1 LVGGES
7 MSTNN
12 EAAFIRDA
20 DHFRTIPILRSYF
33 VDTLTPIQI
42 FQAFKDEAVY
52 LLESNDEQSPWSN
65 YSFIGL
71 NPFITIEEKNGELHV
86 LNKQK
91 ELLFSTR
98 ELQKSIHF
106 VKDHLLVKE
115 IETDVPFRGGAV
127 GYIGYDAVTDFEK
140 VEKHEHNDLNLKH
153 HHLLFCETIIVFSH
167 STKELTFIHYTQL
180 TGLETEDDKKEC
192 YYNAG
197 KLLERYFNEISTHPY
212 QLETLLNPKDHE
224 VDFTNVK
231 SSYEKETFIEH
242 VNKVKEYIAAGDVFQ
257 TVLSQRFQIPLTV
270 KGFDLYRVLRVVNP
284 SPYLFYIKLEDC
296 EIVGSSP
303 EKLIQVSNG
312 HLEIHPIAGTRRR
325 GKTAVED
332 KLLGEEL
339 LQDEKEQAEHY
350 MLLDLARN
358 DIGRVAKYGSVNV
371 PMVKELHYFSHVMH
385 LVSKVTGVIREEV
398 DPVEALLASFPAGTV
413 SGAPKVRAMQIIQE
427 LEPVARNVY
436 AGTVAYIG
444 FDGNIDSCITIR
456 TAVVK
461 NSTAYI
467 QAGAG
472 IVADSIPELEWEETI
487 NKASA
492 VIKAVSLAEKMFSR
506 EEQVK
511 C

>member
-1 LVGGES
+1 
-7 MSTNN
+7 MSTYN
-12 EAAFIRDA
+12 EHAFLKDA
-20 DHFRTIPILRSYF
+20 DHFRTIPIVKSFF

-42 FQAFKDEAVY
+42 FQAFKEEAVY

-65 YSFIGL
+65 FSFIGL
-71 NPFITIEEKNGELHV
+71 NPFISIEENNDKLHV

-91 ELLFSTR
+91 ETIFITS
-98 ELQKSIHF
+98 ELQESIQF
-106 VKDHLLVKE
+106 VKQHLQVKE
-115 IETDVPFRGGAV
+115 IELDIPFQGGAV
-127 GYIGYDAVTDFEK
+127 GYIGYDAVTSLEK
-140 VEKHEHNDLNLKH
+140 VPVHERNDLNLKH

-167 STKELTFIHYTQL
+167 SSKELTFIHYTQL
-180 TGLETEDDKKEC
+180 RGSETLSVKKER
-192 YYNAG
+192 YDEATR
-197 KLLERYFNEISTHPY
+197 LLDQYFKEISGFPN
-212 QLETLLNPKDHE
+212 QLEILLNPKNFE
-224 VDFTNVK
+224 VDFTNVE
-231 SSYEKETFIEH
+231 SSYNKETFIDH
-242 VNKVKEYIAAGDVFQ
+242 VNKIKEYIAAGDVFQ
-257 TVLSQRFQIPLTV
+257 TVLSQRFQLPLSV

-284 SPYLFYIKLEDC
+284 SPYLFYIKLDDC

-303 EKLIQVSNG
+303 EKLIQVTNG

-325 GKTAVED
+325 GKTSQED
-332 KLLGEEL
+332 RRLGEEL

-358 DIGRVAKYGSVNV
+358 DIGRVAKYGSVQV
-371 PMVKELHYFSHVMH
+371 PMIKELHYFSHVMH
-385 LVSKVTGVIREEV
+385 LVSKVTGVLKEDV

-444 FDGNIDSCITIR
+444 FDGNIDSCIAIR

-461 NSTAYI
+461 NKTAYV

-472 IVADSIPELEWEETI
+472 IVADSIPEQEWKETI
-487 NKASA
+487 NKAS
-492 VIKAVSLAEKMFSR
+492 

-511 C
+511 

>member
-1 LVGGES
+1 MTTYNETSFLTD
-7 MSTNN
+7 TNTY
-12 EAAFIRDA
+12 
-20 DHFRTIPILRSYF
+20 RTIPVLQSYF

-42 FQAFKDEAVY
+42 FQAFKEEAVY

-71 NPFITIEEKNGELHV
+71 NPFITIEEVEDEIHV
-86 LNKQK
+86 INKQK
-91 ELLFSTR
+91 EVLYQTK
-98 ELQKSIHF
+98 ELQKAIQF
-106 VKDHLLVKE
+106 VKEHVKVKE
-115 IETDVPFRGGAV
+115 IERDIPFRGGAV
-127 GYIGYDAVTDFEK
+127 GYIGYDAVSTIEK
-140 VEKHEHNDLNLKH
+140 VPNHANDDLQLKNY
-153 HHLLFCETIIVFSH
+153 HLLYCETIIVYAH
-167 STKELTFIHYTQL
+167 STKEMTFIHYAQL
-180 TGLETEDDKKEC
+180 NGDESLEEKKHSYRKAEQVIQE
-192 YYNAG
+192 YF
-197 KLLERYFNEISTHPY
+197 KTLSERQYLHEP
-212 QLETLLNPKDHE
+212 LLNPKDFE

-231 SSYEKETFIEH
+231 SSYDKETFIQH
-242 VNKVKEYIAAGDVFQ
+242 VKKIKEYISAGDVFQ
-257 TVLSQRFQIPLTV
+257 TVLSQRFEIPVKT
-270 KGFDLYRVLRVVNP
+270 KGFDLYRVLRFVNP
-284 SPYLFYIKLEDC
+284 SPYLFYIKLPDC

-325 GKTAVED
+325 GRTEAED
-332 KLLGEEL
+332 QALGVEL
-339 LQDEKEQAEHY
+339 LKDEKEQAEHY

-358 DIGRVAKYGSVNV
+358 DIGRVAQYGSVKV

-385 LVSKVTGVIREEV
+385 LVSKVTGVIREDVE
-398 DPVEALLASFPAGTV
+398 PVEALLASFPAGTV

-461 NSTAYI
+461 NETAYV

-472 IVADSIPELEWEETI
+472 VVADSIPELEYKETI

-492 VIKAVSLAEKMFSR
+492 VIKAIQLAERTFSR
-506 EEQVK
+506 EERVK

>member
-1 LVGGES
+1 
-7 MSTNN
+7 MSTYN
-12 EAAFIRDA
+12 ESAFLKDTTNYC
-20 DHFRTIPILRSYF
+20 TIPILQSYF

-42 FQAFKDEAVY
+42 FQAFKEEAVY

-71 NPFITIEEKNGELHV
+71 NPFITIEENEDVLHV

-91 ELLFSTR
+91 EPIFSTN
-98 ELQKSIHF
+98 ELQQAVQF
-106 VKDHLLVKE
+106 VKELLKVKE
-115 IETDVPFRGGAV
+115 VDRDIPFRGGAV
-127 GYIGYDAVTDFEK
+127 GYIGYDAVSSIEK
-140 VEKHEHNDLNLKH
+140 VPKHQNDDLQLKNY
-153 HHLLFCETIIVFSH
+153 HLMYCETIIVYSH
-167 STKELTFIHYTQL
+167 STKEMTFIHYAQL
-180 TGLETEDDKKEC
+180 DGNENQEQKQARFHEANQLIETYLGVLSKHQ
-192 YYNAG
+192 YYH
-197 KLLERYFNEISTHPY
+197 EP
-212 QLETLLNPKDHE
+212 LLNPKNFE
-224 VDFTNVK
+224 VDFTNVL
-231 SSYEKETFIEH
+231 SSYDKESFVNH
-242 VNKVKEYIAAGDVFQ
+242 VNKIKEYISAGDVFQ
-257 TVLSQRFQIPLTV
+257 TVLSQRFEIPVKT
-270 KGFDLYRVLRVVNP
+270 KGFDLYRVLRFVNP
-284 SPYLFYIKLEDC
+284 SPYLFYIKLHDC

-303 EKLIQVSNG
+303 EKLIQVSDG

-325 GKTAVED
+325 GRTDQED
-332 KLLGEEL
+332 QALGEEL

-358 DIGRVAKYGSVNV
+358 DIGRVAKYGSVKV

-385 LVSKVTGVIREEV
+385 LVSKVTGEIREDVEPV
-398 DPVEALLASFPAGTV
+398 DALLASFPAGTV

-427 LEPVARNVY
+427 LEPVARNAY

-461 NSTAYI
+461 NEVAYV

-472 IVADSIPELEWEETI
+472 VVADSIPELEYKETI

-492 VIKAVSLAEKMFSR
+492 VIKAIQLAEKTFSR
-506 EEQVK
+506 EERVK

>member
-1 LVGGES
+1 
-7 MSTNN
+7 MSTYN
-12 EAAFIRDA
+12 EAAFLQDA
-20 DHFRTIPILRSYF
+20 DHFRTIPILKSYF

-42 FQAFKDEAVY
+42 FQAFKEEAVY
-52 LLESNDEQSPWSN
+52 LLESNDDQSPWSN

-86 LNKQK
+86 INKQK
-91 ELLFSTR
+91 ETLFKTC

-106 VKDHLLVKE
+106 VKELLLVKE
-115 IETDVPFRGGAV
+115 IEAAIPFRGGAV
-127 GYIGYDAVTDFEK
+127 GYIGYDAVTSFEK
-140 VEKHEHNDLNLKH
+140 VPKHEHNDLNLKH

-180 TGLETEDDKKEC
+180 KGSETNDEKKEC
-192 YYNAG
+192 YNEANM
-197 KLLERYFNEISTHPY
+197 LLDRYFNEISIHPY
-212 QLETLLNPKDHE
+212 QLEILVNPKDYE
-224 VDFTNVK
+224 VDFTKVE
-231 SSYEKETFIEH
+231 SSYKKETFIDH
-242 VNKVKEYIAAGDVFQ
+242 VNKVKEYISAGDVFQ
-257 TVLSQRFQIPLTV
+257 TVLSQRFQIPISV

-303 EKLIQVSNG
+303 EKLIQVTNG

-325 GKTAVED
+325 GKTTEED
-332 KLLGEEL
+332 NRLGEEL

-358 DIGRVAKYGSVNV
+358 DIGRVAKYGSINV

-385 LVSKVTGVIREEV
+385 LVSKVTGVLSEEV

-444 FDGNIDSCITIR
+444 FDGNIDSCIAIR

-461 NSTAYI
+461 NKTAYV

-472 IVADSIPELEWEETI
+472 IVADSIPELEWKETV

-506 EEQVK
+506 EERVK